1 MLQLQ
6 DVLGELAVQIL
17 QVYELQQF
25 CFIVQ
30 YLPGHGVG
38 LGKPDASLVCIESE
52 KHPPTED
59 FQDKEE
65 HPVGILE

>member
-1 MLQLQ
+1 LQ
-6 DVLGELAVQIL
+6 DVLGKLAVQIL

-30 YLPGHGVG
+30 YLPGHSVG